1 MESTKRSYM
10 RRPAIES
17 LFGTSCST
25 IYREISL
32 GTFPKAVKIS
42 ARSVGW
48 PSGEI
53 EKINAARLAGKSDD
67 EIREIVAKIHEDR
80 IRSIEELA
88 GQA

>member
-1 MESTKRSYM
+1 MESTKIGYM

-48 PSGEI
+48 PAGEI
-53 EKINAARLAGKSDD
+53 EKINAARLAGKSDN
-67 EIREIVAKIHEDR
+67 EIRELVASLHAAR
-80 IRSIEELA
+80 LYSVEELA